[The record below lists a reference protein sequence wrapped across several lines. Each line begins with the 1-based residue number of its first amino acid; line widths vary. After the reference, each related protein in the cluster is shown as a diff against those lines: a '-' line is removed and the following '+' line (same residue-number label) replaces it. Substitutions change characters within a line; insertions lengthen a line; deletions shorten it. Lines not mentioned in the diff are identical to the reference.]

1 MTAHE
6 VIPMNFIKRPK
17 DSELYRIAGKGI
29 TVAFLVDYIDDPEWP
44 VERICKAYGLTP
56 AEVHAAWAFYYAH
69 QEEIDAYIRRA
80 EAYFASVPNLRDHL
94 EQKRHKS

>member
-6 VIPMNFIKRPK
+6 IIPMNFIERPE
-17 DSELYRIAGKGI
+17 DSELYRIVGKGI

-44 VERICKAYGLTP
+44 VERICKAYNLTP

-69 QEEIDAYIRRA
+69 QEEIDEYIRRA
-80 EAYFASVPNLRDHL
+80 EAHLASVPNLRDHL